1 MRIQS
6 INNNYNQNNISHKAY
21 FKHNLILENLYKNA
35 PKDNNLVSL
44 VDKFK
49 NSLPNHELVI
59 SEIMKAK
66 PTPFENFPTT
76 AVYRV
81 FNKTIDKSE
90 DIEVTDNKWAL
101 SVLLNRI
108 YLYRET
114 LFSKEE
120 NDSNVD
126 LYKELTSK
134 SI

>member
-21 FKHNLILENLYKNA
+21 FKHNSILENLYKNA

-59 SEIMKAK
+59 SELMILN
-66 PTPFENFPTT
+66 PTHYENFPTT